1 MGARLSW
8 RERADKAT
16 RTARVGPLGARR
28 APSNIQMLD
37 AALVCLEHFVWQAQ
51 HGGCALEALQRG
63 VAMARNVA
71 RREWA
76 STPGQVAHSH
86 AMTGYRL
93 VRRLEQSPSRA
104 RVAAAEVHQ
113 VERLIT
119 GLRELRQDLLER
131 AWTR

>member
-63 VAMARNVA
+63 VAMSRGLAG
-71 RREWA
+71 WT
-76 STPGQVAHSH
+76 SAHIH
-86 AMTGYRL
+86 YQAITTYWL

-104 RVAAAEVHQ
+104 RVVAAEVHQ
-113 VERLIT
+113 VEQLIT
-119 GLRELRQDLLER
+119 SLRELRQDLLER
-131 AWTR
+131 AWAR